1 MAWLKV
7 HSKLLNSSLTSQE
20 ITQKLNRILLKV
32 EKPGRYVGGEY
43 NQVNKNWD
51 SVTTHIALAFPDIY
65 DIGLS
70 NLGLAIL
77 YDIINKQPDML
88 AERVYHPW
96 KDMEDLMRRGDIPL
110 YALESK
116 QPVRNFDILGIT
128 LPYETLYTNALNLL
142 DLAGIPVHASER
154 TMDNPLVIAGGHA
167 CFNPE
172 PMAPFID
179 AFVIGEG
186 EEIIL
191 EIAKA
196 HQEWKL
202 SSSPKSDLLKKLTG
216 IWGVYVPSFYN
227 PVYLSDGTVGSLQ
240 PTIEDAPVIIQKRIV
255 PVLPPPPTNFLVPS
269 INIVHNRITVEI
281 MRGCTRGCR
290 FCHAGM
296 VNRPVRERPVEEI
309 VDAIDKAIAST
320 GYEEVGF
327 LSLSSSDYRR
337 IVELVEK
344 VRDQFVNK
352 KLTIA
357 LPSLRIESFSLDL
370 LESLK
375 GSRQGGFTLAPEA
388 ASEKMRN
395 TINKPISSEQLLS
408 VTREIYERGWQT
420 IKLYFMIGLPG
431 ETDEDVLAISELCK
445 QVMKIGHQVMGRRA
459 SLNVSVGTFVPKP
472 HTPFQW
478 VAVNSPDQI
487 QEKQELLRKTMK
499 GPGIKFNWTDPNE
512 TKLEALLSRGDR
524 RLSDV
529 IYSAWK
535 SGAKFDAWHESDH
548 SEIWLQAFK
557 ENNLDPDF
565 YAYRVR
571 GENETFPWDIINA
584 GVSKKFLWRE
594 YQNSEK
600 ELITGDCRQ
609 ACHACGIIPAI
620 SQLVKYEDTE
630 EWFCPVKEKET
641 EG

>member
-1 MAWLKV
+1 L
-7 HSKLLNSSLTSQE
+7 HNSSLTSLE
-20 ITQKLNRILLKV
+20 ISQKLDRILLKV

-51 SVTTHIALAFPDIY
+51 SISTHIALAFPDIY

-96 KDMEDLMRRGDIPL
+96 KDMEELMRRGEIPL

-116 QPVRNFDILGIT
+116 QPVRNFDIFGIS

-142 DLAGIPVHASER
+142 DLAGIPISASER
-154 TMDNPLVIAGGHA
+154 TMDDPLVIAGGHA

-172 PMAPFID
+172 PMSPFID

-186 EEIIL
+186 EEVIL
-191 EIAKA
+191 EIAKV
-196 HQEWKL
+196 HQEWK
-202 SSSPKSDLLKKLTG
+202 SSGSAKINLLKKLST
-216 IWGVYVPSFYN
+216 IWGVYVPVFYS
-227 PVYLSDGTVGSLQ
+227 PVYRSDGTMALHQTTSPDV
-240 PTIEDAPVIIQKRIV
+240 PTVIKKRIV

-269 INIVHNRITVEI
+269 INIVHNRVTVEI

-296 VNRPVRERPVEEI
+296 VNRPVRERQVGEI
-309 VDAIDKAIAST
+309 VEAIEKAIAST
-320 GYEEVGF
+320 GYEEVGL
-327 LSLSSSDYRR
+327 LSLSSSDYRY
-337 IVELVEK
+337 IVELVDK
-344 VRDQFVNK
+344 VRERFVNK

-395 TINKPISSEQLLS
+395 TINKPISSDQLLA

-431 ETDEDVLAISELCK
+431 ETDEDVLAISDLCK
-445 QVMKIGHQVMGRRA
+445 QVIRIGHQVMGRRA

-478 VAVNSPDQI
+478 EPVNTSEQI

-499 GPGIKFNWTDPNE
+499 GSGIKFNWTDPKE
-512 TKLEALLSRGDR
+512 TTLEALLSRGDR
-524 RLSDV
+524 RMGEV
-529 IYSAWK
+529 IFTAWK
-535 SGAKFDAWHESDH
+535 NGAKFDAWHETDYSD
-548 SEIWLQAFK
+548 IWLGAFK
-557 ENNLDPDF
+557 ECKLDPDS
-565 YAYRVR
+565 YLYRER
-571 GENETFPWDIINA
+571 EEDEIFPWDMIDSGI
-584 GVSKKFLWRE
+584 SKKYLWRE
-594 YQNSEK
+594 HQNSQK
-600 ELITGDCRQ
+600 ELITSDCRQ
-609 ACHACGIIPAI
+609 SCHACGIIPSI
-620 SQLVKYEDTE
+620 TPLVNYKDTE
-630 EWFCPVKEKET
+630 KWFCPVNEK
-641 EG
+641 GSKG